1 MEQKPVPLQPVMMAP
16 PLTAADVP
24 SIDKDTRKM
33 RKSTVPNRSLMSE
46 KQIADFRQG
55 RFVPD
60 GSRGK
65 SLLENLY
72 DGELTRRSLYSF
84 TTLLAALAGIKLPRD
99 FTRRKDLL
107 IKWLDD
113 NYDKVQPY
121 AQFFKLYPQQ

>member
-1 MEQKPVPLQPVMMAP
+1 MPVQPVMMAP

-24 SIDKDTRKM
+24 SIDKDARKM

>member
-1 MEQKPVPLQPVMMAP
+1 MEQKPVPVQPVMMAP

-33 RKSTVPNRSLMSE
+33 RNSTVPNRSLMSE